1 MGGSDDT
8 NRIERDLEHTRARLD
23 ATLGALQQ
31 KLSPGQMVDEAM
43 NWFKQGDG
51 AEFGR
56 NFGRSVR
63 DNPIPAALIGVGVVW
78 MLASATRGG
87 PRRDLD
93 WEDDRRS
100 SRTFGGYRGYA
111 AADYGRYGS
120 NEGTMHQP
128 MPYEAAAYDDLASKA
143 HEAGARVQRETGESD
158 DAYQERVYT
167 AKGSTLGVTRQV
179 GETLAVF
186 RDRVETALEAAAD
199 RFRQMGSRV
208 SDMARGAGSHA
219 SGMADR
225 ASGYAGSVA
234 QQGRAGLRSA
244 YGYGQSAAYSARE
257 GASYAAEQ
265 AWDASSRAVD
275 YVKDQPLLMGALGL
289 AVGAVLGMLVPPT
302 RYEQE
307 IAEDLRRNL
316 GEQARG
322 AASEVGQRAMRVA
335 EAVLDTAHES
345 AQREG
350 LTGMSPSG
358 VAHSAR
364 EQVAGVAGRVRTVVE
379 ESLES
384 GREALD
390 RELSAGNKDA
400 ASGADAGKTSAE
412 RPGEHGDRRPV
423 A

>member
-8 NRIERDLEHTRARLD
+8 DRIERDLEHTRARLD

-43 NWFKQGDG
+43 NWFKEGDG

-78 MLASATRGG
+78 MMASATRGS
-87 PRRDLD
+87 RRDVD
-93 WEDDRRS
+93 WDDDRR

-111 AADYGRYGS
+111 ATDYGRYGS
-120 NEGTMHQP
+120 NEGAMHQP
-128 MPYEAAAYDDLASKA
+128 LPYEAAAYDDLASKA
-143 HEAGARVQRETGESD
+143 HEAGARVQREAGESD

-199 RFRQMGSRV
+199 RFRQMGHRV
-208 SDMARGAGSHA
+208 SDMARGAGSQA

-225 ASGYAGSVA
+225 AGGYAGAAA
-234 QQGRAGLRSA
+234 QQGRAGLRSV

-265 AWDASSRAVD
+265 AWDAGARAAD

-302 RYEQE
+302 RYERE
-307 IAEDLRRNL
+307 VAEDLRRNL

-345 AQREG
+345 ARREG

-364 EQVAGVAGRVRTVVE
+364 EQVTDVAGRVRTVVE
-379 ESLES
+379 DTLES

-390 RELSAGNKDA
+390 RELSSGNKDA
-400 ASGADAGKTSAE
+400 SGTDTSKTSAE